1 MQISR
6 NDLRRSGRNSAIG
19 TSRMSGGTG
28 NTELS
33 AKAIAPRAQ
42 RLWRW
47 CAHAAARP
55 IQPPRVIEASIVL
68 PVWRGHWAGDP
79 PLYAAKHCR
88 NVTGVGVSAS
98 NPLGWLA
105 IAPLRSAAQ
114 TRLLALK
121 PNRREEAMRGLMS
134 E

>member
-42 RLWRW
+42 RL
-47 CAHAAARP
+47 
-55 IQPPRVIEASIVL
+55 
-68 PVWRGHWAGDP
+68 
-79 PLYAAKHCR
+79 
-88 NVTGVGVSAS
+88 
-98 NPLGWLA
+98 
-105 IAPLRSAAQ
+105 
-114 TRLLALK
+114 
-121 PNRREEAMRGLMS
+121 
-134 E
+134 